1 MRYLIAVALL
11 LVSTAAPAY
20 ARGGGTSHGTIAS
33 AHVSGARHGTIISQS
48 LGSAIVPPLA
58 GTIVPPFTGP
68 VVFREVRSKI
78 ITISSNGTIGE
89 KRLPTRRRRDFG
101 SGGEFGSVGDF
112 GSFEDFGSF
121 GEFGSPAVVSEAP
134 PGVDFIEPRPAPSR
148 SLAELP
154 PCRETTSFGVVI
166 ERGIACSRVA
176 HGAAN

>member
-20 ARGGGTSHGTIAS
+20 ARGSGTSHGTVAS
-33 AHVSGARHGTIISQS
+33 AHARGTRHGTITSQS

-68 VVFREVRSKI
+68 VREVRSKI
-78 ITISSNGTIGE
+78 ITISSNGTIVE
-89 KRLPTRRRRDFG
+89 KRLATRRSRGFG
-101 SGGEFGSVGDF
+101 VGDF
-112 GSFEDFGSF
+112 GSFGDFGGF
-121 GEFGSPAVVSEAP
+121 GDVGSPALVSEAP
-134 PGVDFIEPRPAPSR
+134 PSVDFIEPRPAPSR

-176 HGAAN
+176 QGVAN